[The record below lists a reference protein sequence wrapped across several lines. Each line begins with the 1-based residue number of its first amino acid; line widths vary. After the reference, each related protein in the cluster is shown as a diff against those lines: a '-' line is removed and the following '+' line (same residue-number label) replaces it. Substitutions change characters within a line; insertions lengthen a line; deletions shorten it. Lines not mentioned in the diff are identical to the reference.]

1 MRQVFLDTETTG
13 LNAEQGDRIVEIGC
27 IELFNRRSTGRVLHH
42 YVNPQRSSHPDAV
55 RVHGITDDFLVDKPL
70 FANIAQELLAFVADA
85 EVIIHNASFDLAF
98 LNAEL
103 ARLDRGPFADQVG
116 SITDS
121 LQLAREMYPGKSNS
135 LDALCKRLEVDSSQ
149 REKHGAL
156 LDASLLA
163 EVYLR
168 MTRGQDML
176 VIDGLANTSSD
187 DKLQRE
193 PVDLRHLDLP
203 VLRASDEEI
212 NAHHAILAELD
223 KASGGK
229 TLWRQMNAA

>member
-1 MRQVFLDTETTG
+1 
-13 LNAEQGDRIVEIGC
+13 
-27 IELFNRRSTGRVLHH
+27 
-42 YVNPQRSSHPDAV
+42 
-55 RVHGITDDFLVDKPL
+55 
-70 FANIAQELLAFVADA
+70 
-85 EVIIHNASFDLAF
+85 
-98 LNAEL
+98 
-103 ARLDRGPFADQVG
+103 
-116 SITDS
+116 
-121 LQLAREMYPGKSNS
+121 MYPGKSNS

-176 VIDGLANTSSD
+176 VIDGLVNTSSD

-212 NAHHAILAELD
+212 TAHHAILAELD

>member
-70 FANIAQELLAFVADA
+70 FASIAQELLAFVADA

-176 VIDGLANTSSD
+176 VIDGLVNTSSD

-212 NAHHAILAELD
+212 TAHHAILAELD